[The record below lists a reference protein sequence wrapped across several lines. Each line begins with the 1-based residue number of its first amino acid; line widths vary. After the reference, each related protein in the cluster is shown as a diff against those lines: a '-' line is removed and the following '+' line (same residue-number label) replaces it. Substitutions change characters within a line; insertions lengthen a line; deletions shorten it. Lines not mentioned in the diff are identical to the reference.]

1 MTQSYSA
8 TGVKTNIA
16 YGVKPEFIQQQ
27 YRTFDANHLF
37 TILSDNNGII
47 NWKDEITFEAEGQP
61 VKYTIYGVG
70 FQRKVGNKILY
81 ELNGSG
87 ILNLKINTSGPVIDS
102 FFSVYSK
109 MVGEL
114 CKSGNIKFSVDEN
127 GTTYKV
133 LINGE
138 KNDFND
144 TYASICEFC
153 AKRLI
158 Q

>member
-16 YGVKPEFIQQQ
+16 YGKPDFAQQQ

-47 NWKDEITFEAEGQP
+47 NWKDEITFEGGGRPE
-61 VKYTIYGVG
+61 KYIIYGVG
-70 FQRKVGNKILY
+70 FQKKVGNKIFY
-81 ELNGSG
+81 DLNGSG
-87 ILNLKINTSGPVIDS
+87 NLDFEDNTNEVVIKTS
-102 FFSVYSK
+102 FSVYTK
-109 MVGEL
+109 MFGEL
-114 CKSGNIKFSVDEN
+114 CKSGNIKFRVDEN

-138 KNDFND
+138 IIDFND
-144 TYASICEFC
+144 TYASNCEFC

-158 Q
+158 